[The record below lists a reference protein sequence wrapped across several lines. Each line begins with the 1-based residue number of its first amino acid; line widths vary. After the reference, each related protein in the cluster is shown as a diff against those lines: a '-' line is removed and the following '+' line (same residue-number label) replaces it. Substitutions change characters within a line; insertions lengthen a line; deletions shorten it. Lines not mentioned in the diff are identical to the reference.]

1 MKYGFN
7 TRRLTRSIR
16 GLFGTKGRPGPHKR
30 LPDEYHR
37 NVWLSK
43 KMHTGVEIIASIEG
57 VSNKAA
63 TNMLIG
69 SGISRYLAEL
79 LQKHIENER
88 LNREGSKGTEPVAT
102 LRGIKLLRKY
112 LAEHGMSE
120 YRSKKG
126 GL

>member
-16 GLFGTKGRPGPHKR
+16 GLFSTRSRPGPHKR
-30 LPDEYHR
+30 LPDEYHT

-43 KMHTGVEIIASIEG
+43 KMHTGVEIIARMEG
-57 VSNKAA
+57 ISNKAA
-63 TNMLIG
+63 TNMLVG
-69 SGISRYLAEL
+69 SGISRYLGEL

-88 LNREGSKGTEPVAT
+88 LNRERAEGTDAIAT
-102 LRGIKLLRKY
+102 LKGIKLLRKY
-112 LAEHGMSE
+112 LEEHGMSE